1 MYDLIDLID
10 FTQILVFPWQQPSGL
25 AEPKNLLF
33 TSKRWSLQLITTLW
47 LSEFRSFR
55 NQAIYYSNWLR
66 KKPDNVKLVRAVL
79 ITAELPLES
88 ETTKITWGFLGIY
101 VFQGNTVHHNTS
113 GMEDVFGSFWGV
125 KTWTWRDTREVK
137 NQSKRTWC
145 EIRDE
150 HISACT
156 EYVHF
161 NQEIR
166 DKFEIEGRD
175 AGWNTANHG

>member
-10 FTQILVFPWQQPSGL
+10 FTQTLVFPWQQPSEL

-101 VFQGNTVHHNTS
+101 VFQGNTVYHNTS
-113 GMEDVFGSFWGV
+113 GMEDVFGSFWSV